1 MSPSIEII
9 SRTSEV
15 TGFAEETLE
24 KVIHL
29 LNLLIGINSH
39 PYLKDKFILK
49 GGTALNL
56 FIFNLTRLSVDID
69 LNYVGSLDREG
80 MLEDRPKIEQPMQA
94 VFSREGF
101 TVRRIPSEHAGGK
114 WILNYQSLYRQIG
127 VLEVDLNFMLRQPFT
142 EVHTINSHKV
152 GDVEAR
158 NIPVLD
164 IHELAAG
171 KFSAL
176 LTRTAGRDIYDAH
189 ALLNSG
195 MLKSAVLRPI
205 FTAYAGMSR
214 VDFRQVKVDKIAFGA
229 EELRNQLLPV
239 LRSSEVDR
247 IDDLDAWAE
256 ELCSTCRE
264 RLTLVLPFSDDE
276 MEFLDSLNN
285 HGVIKPELLT
295 DDAELITRISSHPML
310 QWKALNVRDYRA

>member
-80 MLEDRPKIEQPMQA
+80 MLEDRPKIEQAMQA

-152 GDVEAR
+152 GDFEAR

-295 DDAELITRISSHPML
+295 DDAALITRISSHPML
-310 QWKALNVRDYRA
+310 RWKALNVRDYRA